1 MVNSQSWRALNIEDS
16 IKTLPKKITLEI
28 ATNAFSSL
36 KPYKVA
42 GTDGTFLA
50 LLQNGVGGK
59 LHKF

>member
-1 MVNSQSWRALNIEDS
+1 M
-16 IKTLPKKITLEI
+16 

-42 GTDGTFLA
+42 GTDGTFPA